1 MCWCLVLLCCVSTN
15 CTKLLGRVDQVL
27 QEDSE
32 YLLREQRGFRNQ
44 GEYTYNGWFRIVIV
58 FMNSLV
64 NLLKYYLQF
73 FMEYMWILYC
83 NQLVEAI

>member
-1 MCWCLVLLCCVSTN
+1 MLLYYVSTN
-15 CTKLLGRVDQVL
+15 YTQFLGRVDQPL

-32 YLLREQRGFRNQ
+32 VLFREQGGYRRN

-64 NLLKYYLQF
+64 NLVKCYL
-73 FMEYMWILYC
+73 
-83 NQLVEAI
+83 

>member
-1 MCWCLVLLCCVSTN
+1 MSTN
-15 CTKLLGRVDQVL
+15 YTQYLGRVDQPL

-32 YLLREQRGFRNQ
+32 VLFRELGGYRKH

-64 NLLKYYLQF
+64 NLVNCYL
-73 FMEYMWILYC
+73 
-83 NQLVEAI
+83 